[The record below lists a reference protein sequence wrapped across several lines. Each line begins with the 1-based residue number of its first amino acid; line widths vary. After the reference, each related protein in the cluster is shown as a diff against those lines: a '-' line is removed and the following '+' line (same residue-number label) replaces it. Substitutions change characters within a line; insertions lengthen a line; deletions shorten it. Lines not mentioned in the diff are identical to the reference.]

1 MDSIPFLHANQ
12 LFTIFFEDDLAF
24 TEVRLILDYLL
35 DHNAFD
41 PDVQE
46 TAGRYL
52 VDSDQTTFTVWVN
65 EMDVIIQRGFVNPE

>member
-52 VDSDQTTFTVWVN
+52 IDSEQTTFTVWVSELN
-65 EMDVIIQRGFVNPE
+65 VIIQRGSVTPE